1 MTKTSRQRAT
11 TILDP
16 LTKIRS
22 EPLRA
27 EARSAG
33 TDPHIV
39 LVELDLPCQQMGV
52 ERRGEGGALRLRFLG
67 SAPPAGEADA
77 RVVEAARAMAGI
89 LGHDPGRFIAA
100 AGAFVVEA
108 SGQQLCQIASLPLVG
123 AIWPNDRVR
132 PPVLP

>member
-1 MTKTSRQRAT
+1 MAA

-27 EARSAG
+27 EARTAG
-33 TDPHIV
+33 RDPHVV
-39 LVELDLPCQQMGV
+39 LVELDLPCAQLGV
-52 ERRGEGGALRLRFLG
+52 ERNGEGGPLRLRFLG
-67 SAPPAGEADA
+67 AAPPRAETDA
-77 RVVEAARAMAGI
+77 RVAEAARAMARI

-108 SGQQLCQIASLPLVG
+108 SGDQLRRIASLPLVG

-132 PPVLP
+132 PPPLP